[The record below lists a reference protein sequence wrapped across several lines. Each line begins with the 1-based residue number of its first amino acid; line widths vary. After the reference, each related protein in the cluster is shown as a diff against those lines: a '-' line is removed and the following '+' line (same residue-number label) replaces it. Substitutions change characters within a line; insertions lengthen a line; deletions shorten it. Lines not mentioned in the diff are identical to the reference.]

1 MNLCFLS
8 KYSDILGLPNK
19 GIHQYRFLGTAILDY
34 IGGILLAIFITFVSK
49 NKFPL
54 VMSTISVLVGAE
66 ILHMLFGVPTN
77 TLKFLGITCNN

>member
-1 MNLCFLS
+1 MNFCPLS
-8 KYSDILGLPNK
+8 QYKNILGVPDEGFHK
-19 GIHQYRFLGTAILDY
+19 YRFLGTAILDY

-66 ILHMLFGVPTN
+66 ILHMLFGIPTN
-77 TLKFLGITCNN
+77 TLKFLGINC

>member
-1 MNLCFLS
+1 MNFCPLS
-8 KYSDILGLPNK
+8 QYSDILGVPGK
-19 GIHQYRFLGTAILDY
+19 GIHKYKFLGTAILDY

-54 VMSTISVLVGAE
+54 VMSTISVLIGAE

-77 TLKFLGITCNN
+77 TLKFLGIDC